1 MNKLFVLFLLF
12 FAATVP
18 VVGQQIIFSESFTR
32 ANGVTNGTATGT
44 PGGTWSVT
52 NSPGGIFSVQGGQFR
67 VDGNSSPGV
76 WATNVID
83 ISLYGYAIIE
93 AYLQVLGFP
102 SANSYIRCSYSVDG
116 GPEVD
121 FAEINAAFLF
131 NGQTMGS
138 AIVSG
143 STLQLFIRGYD
154 DSFLSVYSFD
164 DVTITAANKLYS
176 RKNGNWNDTSPT
188 NGTWSVTSHL
198 GAACGCSSNDRTVA
212 IVGPLHTVSLTGNE
226 STGGVSVK
234 PQGVLR
240 WTGANQALSVVRG
253 LAEVDGELNGAFN
266 NANVVF
272 EGGYPV
278 DMEVS
283 STTSS
288 INDMVVVDVPSVNI
302 RGTGSFTMT
311 DLLAFTTNVTTI
323 TNDITLGFNTLNG
336 GSFNSITLNNT
347 GTINHTNAF
356 TSIGTNASLINRTN
370 GIWNY
375 SGSAAPPAAL
385 NLTAVDN
392 TFNYANAGAQTVRTG
407 TTAALAYH
415 HVPFTGSGTKS
426 AGASINVNGDLSIEN
441 TATFAAANNTVTVGG
456 NWSVLNTA
464 SFAEASGTVQFTGAN
479 NAIITHVSP
488 DNTFYN
494 LVLNKTANTNT
505 VSLALLAG
513 STNVSQT
520 LTLTRGR
527 LLLSGNTLG
536 ITRAASGAIT
546 GASANSYIV
555 SETNAL
561 PYSNITWNTASPTPQ
576 AFIFP
581 FGNTSGTYLPFY
593 FNATN
598 MGTGA
603 SRSVTVSTY
612 STGANN
618 LPFPNGVLHVFNVLG
633 VDISISV
640 TDRFWII
647 TTNGYGTPPTANVT
661 FSTANSEV
669 LGITNP
675 RAQRWNSTTKAWDAP
690 LPSQSVGSSTGA
702 VTVTVAGVSNFS
714 PWTLAGAATP
724 LPVSLTDFSVM
735 QQGDEALLQWSTATE
750 LNNDYFDVE
759 RATTNLET
767 FTSVGRHVGNGTTSV
782 PHDYSLIDA
791 HPVPGVNY
799 YRLKQVDLDGNYV
812 YSEVKILN
820 FDGILRGPY
829 IKVYPNPTHS
839 QRVSIEV
846 NGIDDTD
853 IVTLTIMNMTG
864 QTVFEKSY
872 SAESAGR
879 LMTQVFFDTSLPA
892 GVYLIKANSVAVP
905 AQKLIIE

>member
-1 MNKLFVLFLLF
+1 MNKLFVLLLLF
-12 FAATVP
+12 FARTVP
-18 VVGQQIIFSESFTR
+18 VAAQQIIFSETFTR
-32 ANGVTNGTATGT
+32 ANGVTSGTATGT
-44 PGGTWSVT
+44 PGGTWGVT
-52 NSPGGIFSVQGGQFR
+52 NSPGGTFSVQGGQFR
-67 VDGNSSPGV
+67 VDGNGSPGV

-83 ISLYGYAIIE
+83 ISTHGYAIIE
-93 AYLQVLGFP
+93 TYLQVAGFP

-121 FAEINAAFLF
+121 FAEISAAFLF
-131 NGQTMGS
+131 NGQTVGS

-143 STLQLFIRGYD
+143 NTLQLFIRGFD
-154 DSFLSVYSFD
+154 DSFLAAFAFD

-234 PQGVLR
+234 PTGVLR
-240 WTGANQALSVVRG
+240 WTGANQALSIVRG
-253 LAEVDGELNGAFN
+253 LVEVDGEFNGAFN
-266 NANVVF
+266 NANLVF
-272 EGGYPV
+272 EDGYAV

-311 DLLAFTTNVTTI
+311 DLLAFTTNVTTF
-323 TNDITLGFNTLNG
+323 TNDITLGFNTLSG
-336 GSFNSITLNNT
+336 GNFNSITLNNT

-370 GIWNY
+370 GVWNY
-375 SGSAAPPAAL
+375 SGSVAPPAAV
-385 NLTAVDN
+385 NLTAADN

-407 TTAALAYH
+407 TTAALSYH
-415 HVPFTGSGTKS
+415 HVRFTGSGTKS
-426 AGASINVNGDLSIEN
+426 AGASINVNGNLSIEN

-464 SFAEASGTVQFTGAN
+464 SFTEAAGTVQFTGAN
-479 NAIITHVSP
+479 NATITHVSP

-494 LVLNKTANTNT
+494 LVLNKAVNTNT
-505 VSLALLAG
+505 LSLALLAG
-513 STNVSQT
+513 NTNVSQT

-536 ITRAASGAIT
+536 ITRASNAAIT

-555 SETNAL
+555 SEVNAL
-561 PYSNITWNTASPTPQ
+561 PYSNITWNTTSPTPQ

-581 FGNTSGTYLPFY
+581 FGNAAGTYLPFY

-612 STGANN
+612 STGVNN
-618 LPFPNGVLHVFNVLG
+618 LPFPDGVLHVFNALG
-633 VDISISV
+633 IDISLTV

-647 TTNGYGTPPTANVT
+647 TTNGYATSPTANVT
-661 FSTANSEV
+661 FSTANSEI

-690 LPSQSVGSSTGA
+690 LPSQIVGSSTGA
-702 VTVTVAGVSNFS
+702 VTVTVGGVSNFS

-735 QQGDEALLQWSTATE
+735 QQGDEALLRWSTATE

-759 RATTNLET
+759 RATLNLEK
-767 FTSVGRHVGNGTTSV
+767 FTSLGRQAGNGTTNV

-791 HPVPGVNY
+791 HPISGLNY
-799 YRLKQVDLDGNYV
+799 YRLKQVDLDGKYV
-812 YSEVKILN
+812 YSEVKVLN
-820 FDGILRGPY
+820 FDGNVSGPY
-829 IKVYPNPTHS
+829 IKIYPNPSRS
-839 QRVSIEV
+839 QRVAVEI
-846 NGIDDTD
+846 NGIDDLEV
-853 IVTLTIMNMTG
+853 VTLTILNMTG
-864 QTVFEKSY
+864 RTVFEKSY
-872 SAESAGR
+872 PTESAGR
-879 LMTQVFFDTSLPA
+879 LTTDVVFDTPLPA
-892 GVYLIKANSVAVP
+892 GLYVIKASSVAVP
-905 AQKLIIE
+905 PQKLIIE